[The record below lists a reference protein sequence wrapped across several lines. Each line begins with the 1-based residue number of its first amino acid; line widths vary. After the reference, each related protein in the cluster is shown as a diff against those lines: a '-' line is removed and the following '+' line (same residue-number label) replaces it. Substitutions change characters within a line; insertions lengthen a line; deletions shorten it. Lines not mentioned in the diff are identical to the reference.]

1 VIQSGKKRR
10 RPRKD
15 GKPSRLR
22 GNFGPRAKNSE
33 PTFSTSAN
41 TKVPSQ
47 YEKKCAE
54 YLKKRNIKFVYEP
67 LILLEGRQYHP
78 DFFLPEY
85 DLFLEICGYN
95 HMPFYNDRT
104 AFKRRLYQ
112 KHNLRALFIHYNG
125 KGSLDELIQKE
136 LNRHLRDHSE

>member
-1 VIQSGKKRR
+1 MIQPGKRR
-10 RPRKD
+10 QRPRKN
-15 GKPSRLR
+15 GKPPRLR
-22 GNFGPRAKNSE
+22 RSFKPRAKIPE

-41 TKVPSQ
+41 IKVRSQ

-67 LILLEGRQYHP
+67 LILLAGRQYRP

-95 HMPFYNDRT
+95 HMPFYNNRT
-104 AFKRRLYQ
+104 AFKKRLYQ
-112 KHNLRALFIHYNG
+112 KHNLRAIFIRYNG

-136 LNRHLRDHSE
+136 LDHHLRDYSE